1 MIHSIGSRPSL
12 AGLDGAFSCFVGF
25 SGYLSSGVGLLCW
38 AAPGNTNE
46 PNPRH
51 NAKIRMQA
59 RASRRAPATTAI
71 APALIKSRR
80 AVIFPH
86 REAQSKF
93 EEIHDCL
100 LSIHHVVTDSASGVS
115 CWFTVV
121 SHSIQKQPAPIC
133 TKGVPRAKKIQS
145 GNPWESQ
152 KNLAAPQGF
161 EPRYADPESA
171 VLPLNEGAASSQEAE
186 SLPLDFRGWAGCGQP
201 NLPQAFYLSVRAKII
216 SAHQ

>member
-38 AAPGNTNE
+38 AAPGNTKQ

-51 NAKIRMQA
+51 NAKTRMQA
-59 RASRRAPATTAI
+59 RASGRAPATTAI

-133 TKGVPRAKKIQS
+133 TKGLTRAKKIRAGILGNRRKIWLPPRDSNPDMLIQS
-145 GNPWESQ
+145 Q
-152 KNLAAPQGF
+152 
-161 EPRYADPESA
+161 
-171 VLPLNEGAASSQEAE
+171 
-186 SLPLDFRGWAGCGQP
+186 
-201 NLPQAFYLSVRAKII
+201 LSY
-216 SAHQ
+216 H